1 MDQMKDGALAR
12 IGGVSALLSVA
23 AQFAAIGIAVSRGI
37 KPGGVIDFGDPAQLL
52 AAASANHAAS
62 VMGLSL
68 ATLSPFLSLPFGLG
82 LYVTLKSSKAYALFG
97 SVMFY
102 VGMTIALI
110 HEAPR
115 VALFARLP
123 PAYMVAPES
132 ERPGIL
138 VLGDVL
144 QHAEGIFDLMAF
156 VVMFGLGFSAIAF
169 AILTLNVVPRW
180 LGWVLLIPAV
190 SVGLICFPL
199 DFLGVPVA
207 GVLMLPGM
215 LTIP

>member
-1 MDQMKDGALAR
+1 
-12 IGGVSALLSVA
+12 
-23 AQFAAIGIAVSRGI
+23 
-37 KPGGVIDFGDPAQLL
+37 
-52 AAASANHAAS
+52 
-62 VMGLSL
+62 MGLSL

-82 LYVTLKSSKAYALFG
+82 LYVMLKPSKAYALFG

-110 HEAPR
+110 HEVPR

-123 PAYMVAPES
+123 PAYMAAPES

-144 QHAEGIFDLMAF
+144 QHAEGIFDLTAF

-207 GVLMLPGM
+207 GVRRCFRGCLLFPDRGC
-215 LTIP
+215 LR